1 MLLKLWQ
8 HLRLPFSFYLMPVYF
23 FALSISPNFTGDRLL
38 WSFLLIHFFLLPSSH
53 SLASRVEDRSSSAVV
68 VISVVIGIIA
78 LAGGF
83 SKVGALF
90 SLLMLIYLLISYF
103 SALTQLKVS
112 ANAMLYVLLFIIS
125 YTGIN
130 EFSMEQALQPSVLIP
145 ALLMSFL
152 LMAPF
157 PLIHYREQSAKQ
169 MRAAIQLTLVLT
181 TVGAAAM
188 EYYFYRQFTW
198 NTVLVFFLSICPV
211 LIFLFGWWI
220 ISPRLN
226 TLHNFFR
233 HLHIIIIS
241 VILNG
246 FFIWFFIRNT
256 HIDQLFQ

>member
-157 PLIHYREQSAKQ
+157 PLIHYRE
-169 MRAAIQLTLVLT
+169 RW
-181 TVGAAAM
+181 
-188 EYYFYRQFTW
+188 Y
-198 NTVLVFFLSICPV
+198 
-211 LIFLFGWWI
+211 
-220 ISPRLN
+220 SPRWELPLWN
-226 TLHNFFR
+226 ITSIGNLHGILCWCFSFPYVRCLFFF
-233 HLHIIIIS
+233 S
-241 VILNG
+241 AG
-246 FFIWFFIRNT
+246 G
-256 HIDQLFQ
+256 